1 MYISALIMHTV
12 LQRLQVNETGKR
24 GRILVAPRRLGEGVT
39 RDTPNGLSRQLA
51 SDTHM

>member
-51 SDTHM
+51 NDAYV